1 MRKTPSLIWLRGEC
15 WPTDRIPSLFLRRDQ
30 PFLDQSVERLNWFI
44 SASPTFHDI
53 FAVVK
58 KVHQMEET
66 IRYEFK
72 NKMLIAEAFKMFGM
86 TYPLHCGR
94 AVHRF
99 ENSN

>member
-1 MRKTPSLIWLRGEC
+1 
-15 WPTDRIPSLFLRRDQ
+15 
-30 PFLDQSVERLNWFI
+30 
-44 SASPTFHDI
+44 
-53 FAVVK
+53 
-58 KVHQMEET
+58 MEET